1 MGRIQL
7 LAVVVL
13 SAWIAMTVCMWFA
26 ASGSFRTVT
35 RVLQGSDAQFAEAA
49 KPLSP
54 DQARVVLRYLTS
66 EINRTYFRA
75 YGWAQLVFGVLLF
88 VLMLRHS
95 PRNTTD
101 LAIAG
106 AMLALAAVL
115 TLYLTP
121 EIVAIGRRID
131 FVPRDP
137 APPEMARFRMLHG
150 AFTGLDGAKLLSS
163 LIVLGRWILAR

>member
-1 MGRIQL
+1 M
-7 LAVVVL
+7 AVVVL
-13 SAWIAMTVCMWFA
+13 SAWIAITVCMWFA

-35 RVLQGSDAQFAEAA
+35 RVLQGSDARFAEAA

-54 DQARVVLRYLTS
+54 DQARVLLRYLTS
-66 EINRTYFRA
+66 EINRTYFRV
-75 YGWAQLVFGVLLF
+75 YGWAQLVLGALLLVLLF
-88 VLMLRHS
+88 RQV
-95 PRNTTD
+95 PRNTAD

-115 TLYLTP
+115 TFYITP

-137 APPEMARFRMLHG
+137 APPEMARFRVLHG
-150 AFTGLDGAKLLSS
+150 AFTGLDGAKLLSG